1 MIYESGGSEDV
12 SGPVQN
18 YCPLRVFSFLNPSP
32 SAAAILYG
40 RNEGVGGG
48 GETGA
53 PIMAP

>member
-48 GETGA
+48 VK
-53 PIMAP
+53 PVPP